1 MIIHESIF
9 LPKHLSLSLPEYLL
23 YLYVKRI
30 KRWFLHQCSASI
42 QCVNVSDPAKLS
54 CILPK
59 STTTTTIGG
68 WWLKNKT
75 KNWEHLKWQLTATPP
90 LHTHRYMSK
99 TFLGFPL
106 KICQSAVKVSRHLHI
121 HGTKMAR
128 PCNIAWY
135 TQLQIQNPELT
146 VSRPCFRIERSHGK

>member
-59 STTTTTIGG
+59 STTTTIGG
-68 WWLKNKT
+68 WWLKNKKLRT
-75 KNWEHLKWQLTATPP
+75 LEMATHSSPP
-90 LHTHRYMSK
+90 LHTPIQHVK
-99 TFLGFPL
+99 GFSWFFP
-106 KICQSAVKVSRHLHI
+106 KKNMPVGCESFSTPPYSWWNKNGSALQYCLI
-121 HGTKMAR
+121 HTIANTKS
-128 PCNIAWY
+128 
-135 TQLQIQNPELT
+135 LT
-146 VSRPCFRIERSHGK
+146 DCESTML

>member
-59 STTTTTIGG
+59 STTTTIGG

-90 LHTHRYMSK
+90 LHTPIHVKDFSWFSIKNMPVGCESFSTPPYSWNK
-99 TFLGFPL
+99 NG
-106 KICQSAVKVSRHLHI
+106 SALQYCLI
-121 HGTKMAR
+121 HTIANTKSWTDCESAM
-128 PCNIAWY
+128 
-135 TQLQIQNPELT
+135 
-146 VSRPCFRIERSHGK
+146 F